1 MQNQDPSF
9 KKPSKKH
16 QPKGLNILFEDRDI
30 LVVDKINGLLTIGT
44 EKERENTAH
53 FLLNEYVKRGNER
66 SRNRVFIV
74 HRLDRDTSGILVFA
88 KSENAKEFLQ
98 DNWQDFD
105 KKYYTVVYGTLTQ
118 KEGEISSYLY
128 ENKAFRVTSVNDTN
142 LGKYAKTGY
151 KVLKESEKYSLLEVK
166 LFTGLKHQIRVH
178 FAENGHP
185 ILGDKIYGKVD
196 KEIKRFV
203 LHSGYLSIIHPY
215 TKKEMVFETGI
226 PTYFKALVK

>member
-1 MQNQDPSF
+1 
-9 KKPSKKH
+9 
-16 QPKGLNILFEDRDI
+16 
-30 LVVDKINGLLTIGT
+30 
-44 EKERENTAH
+44 
-53 FLLNEYVKRGNER
+53 VKRGNER

-105 KKYYTVVYGTLTQ
+105 KKYYTVVYGTLPQ

-128 ENKAFRVTSVNDTN
+128 ENKAFRVTSVNDKN

-166 LFTGLKHQIRVH
+166 LFTGRKHQIRVH

>member
-44 EKERENTAH
+44 EKEREKTAH

-105 KKYYTVVYGTLTQ
+105 KKYYTVVYGSLTQ

-128 ENKAFRVTSVNDTN
+128 ENKAFRVSSVNDTN

-166 LFTGLKHQIRVH
+166 LFTGRKHQIRVH

>member
-1 MQNQDPSF
+1 MPKSF
-9 KKPSKKH
+9 C
-16 QPKGLNILFEDRDI
+16 R
-30 LVVDKINGLLTIGT
+30 
-44 EKERENTAH
+44 
-53 FLLNEYVKRGNER
+53 
-66 SRNRVFIV
+66 
-74 HRLDRDTSGILVFA
+74 
-88 KSENAKEFLQ
+88 

-105 KKYYTVVYGTLTQ
+105 KKYYTVVYGSLTQ

-166 LFTGLKHQIRVH
+166 LFTGRKHQIRVH

>member
-44 EKERENTAH
+44 EKEREKTAH

-88 KSENAKEFLQ
+88 KSENAKDFLQ
-98 DNWQDFD
+98 NNWQDFD
-105 KKYYTVVYGTLTQ
+105 KKYYAVIYGNLPQ

-166 LFTGLKHQIRVH
+166 LFTGRKHQIRVH